1 MITTEIIDDFKNLT
15 LLRPSWD
22 NLLIKSFSKS
32 VFLTW
37 EWVETWWHT
46 YQSDFNL
53 LVLVVKKDGVAFGI
67 APLIIRKGPSPR
79 LEFFGQ
85 NKAYG
90 EYLDFLVPAG
100 EEAWV
105 TPLLCKQIADLHQ
118 KGFWQSMNLAVM
130 LENSPNQAI
139 IRHSLN
145 SMNLNTSLSQPRIS
159 PYVELPD
166 RWEKYLEIK
175 GKKLK
180 KRIEYNERRVVKHG
194 TLRVEYAGNDDEV
207 DEYFDDLIQ
216 LHRHRWDTPTDEVFF
231 QFHRQIAHRFFPLG
245 RLLLARLKI
254 GAQVVAVK
262 YDFVFD
268 DRVWGYQGGWLR
280 DFAKLEI
287 GSVLLCEIFKHCI
300 DRKLKFYDFLE
311 GDDWYKKRWSTSELI
326 SHDLR
331 CGKAGSPFIF

>member
-180 KRIEYNERRVVKHG
+180 K
-194 TLRVEYAGNDDEV
+194 
-207 DEYFDDLIQ
+207 
-216 LHRHRWDTPTDEVFF
+216 
-231 QFHRQIAHRFFPLG
+231 
-245 RLLLARLKI
+245 
-254 GAQVVAVK
+254 
-262 YDFVFD
+262 
-268 DRVWGYQGGWLR
+268 
-280 DFAKLEI
+280 
-287 GSVLLCEIFKHCI
+287 
-300 DRKLKFYDFLE
+300 
-311 GDDWYKKRWSTSELI
+311 
-326 SHDLR
+326 
-331 CGKAGSPFIF
+331 